1 MRVGTVPD
9 HDFALKRKVAYP
21 CDKTVED
28 VINLWKA
35 QEKPIEMRPG
45 FSTDAQKSGMR
56 KDHEQFDKHVIL

>member
-1 MRVGTVPD
+1 VPD

-45 FSTDAQKSGMR
+45 FPQMR
-56 KDHEQFDKHVIL
+56 KNQECGKIIGAKEQFDKRVIL